1 MRFLCDQCKAKYQ
14 ISDDKIAGKTVRMKC
29 RKCGHMIEV
38 RAEVTETSVANA
50 APAAATAGKAG
61 GLGVGTPKPAGTRP
75 APPRKLATSLTS
87 SGPVRT
93 PAPGTHPSA
102 LAGAFQRNVA
112 ANPSG
117 SVRPPPGSPDDSSA
131 LDLLSASA
139 NPWYVAINGVPVGPV
154 RLSEIRKKAASG
166 LVTETSLVWQE
177 GLEEWRQVKTFP
189 ELASIVREAAA
200 TGRPSLV
207 SPPPEGRASMVP
219 RPAAGPA
226 GRNNVVPIASR
237 RPALESLSDD
247 DLEIAEGDATRV
259 DMSAGN
265 LAAEAA
271 QARAPS
277 SLVAA
282 DPFAAPAPQAAA
294 APQMARPAT
303 APVVVAPAAQAG
315 GPLANPFAPTVQA
328 TSQASMVSPLSVA
341 PPEPR
346 RREVNYFG
354 IAMIGFAMAFGIAG
368 AVVGVPL
375 YFRAKASS
383 APSASA
389 VASTAA
395 PSASIASSDLPPVGT
410 EPVDSAAPVASGEK
424 IASSGGHSSGGGK
437 PATTAGGAKAS
448 DPSIAD
454 LLRGGGGGPTVG
466 GGSGPSAGGGTSA
479 LSTSEIEGVV
489 NNRKTGITRTCWERN
504 NSNLSNANVTC
515 HITIAANGTV
525 SSSQADGSDP
535 VVAKCIEQQ
544 VKGWTFPPS
553 SGSTRVDLPFH
564 FVRQ

>member
-50 APAAATAGKAG
+50 APAAVAAKAG
-61 GLGVGTPKPAGTRP
+61 GAGTPRPAGVKP

-87 SGPVRT
+87 SGPART
-93 PAPGTHPSA
+93 PAPAAHPSA

-112 ANPSG
+112 TNPATS
-117 SVRPPPGSPDDSSA
+117 SVRPPPGSADDSSA
-131 LDLLSASA
+131 LDMLSASA

-200 TGRPSLV
+200 SGRPSLV
-207 SPPPEGRASMVP
+207 APPPDGRGSMAP
-219 RPAAGPA
+219 RPPAAAPA
-226 GRNNVVPIASR
+226 ARNNVVPIASR
-237 RPALESLSDD
+237 RAAPEALSDD
-247 DLEIAEGDATRV
+247 DLEIADGDATRV
-259 DMSAGN
+259 DFGPSHAASPGDYA
-265 LAAEAA
+265 LAN
-271 QARAPS
+271 ARP
-277 SLVAA
+277 SLVAP
-282 DPFAAPAPQAAA
+282 DPFAAPA
-294 APQMARPAT
+294 APMARAY
-303 APVVVAPAAQAG
+303 APVVVAPHMQAP
-315 GPLANPFAPTVQA
+315 GPMANPYAPTVQA
-328 TSQASMVSPLSVA
+328 ASQASMASIASPLSIA
-341 PPEPR
+341 PPAPR
-346 RREVNYFG
+346 RRDVNYFG
-354 IAMIGFAMAFGIAG
+354 IAMIGGAIAFGVAG

-375 YFRAKASS
+375 YFRSKAA
-383 APSASA
+383 APAASASA
-389 VASTAA
+389 VATNAA
-395 PSASIASSDLPPVGT
+395 PSGSIATGDLPPVGT
-410 EPVDSAAPVASGEK
+410 EPVDSAAPAE
-424 IASSGGHSSGGGK
+424 SGGKVATAGGHASGGGH
-437 PATTAGGAKAS
+437 PISGGGTKAV

-454 LLRGGGGGPTVG
+454 LLRGGSGGPTVG
-466 GGSGPSAGGGTSA
+466 GGAGPSGGGGSS